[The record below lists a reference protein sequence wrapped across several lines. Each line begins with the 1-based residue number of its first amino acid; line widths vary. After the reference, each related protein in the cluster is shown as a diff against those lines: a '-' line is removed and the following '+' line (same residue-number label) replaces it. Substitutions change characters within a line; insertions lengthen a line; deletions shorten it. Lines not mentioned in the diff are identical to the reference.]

1 MRRDDILRDMRRPID
16 YLANLSAGRQVL
28 WCYLIWYLVMA
39 ASHFDPSPHLWLTAL
54 GISAIMGIAL
64 YLSFSTPGHRPDR
77 WHVLRLFLIPFC
89 VASFSALV
97 KDRGFILIFSPRLE
111 EDGIA
116 FALCGALVLA
126 CVLARGLRHD
136 SQKPPPGGPQAG

>member
-1 MRRDDILRDMRRPID
+1 MRQPFA
-16 YLANLSAGRQVL
+16 YLAKLTSGRQVL

-54 GISAIMGIAL
+54 GISAIMGLAL

-77 WHVLRLFLIPFC
+77 WHVMRLFLMPLC

-97 KDRGFILIFSPRLE
+97 KDKGFILIFSPSLAE
-111 EDGIA
+111 NAIAVSLCAA
-116 FALCGALVLA
+116 FALVCAI
-126 CVLARGLRHD
+126 ARRFGPRD
-136 SQKPPPGGPQAG
+136 STQAP